1 MNYYEK
7 ELSRIVTTTE
17 YAPKI
22 KVTNPQGEDTKYM
35 DLNPESAKALIEWLQ
50 TNFIPHKIEFT
61 KINSDMY
68 GNPRY
73 VCHYLEFADTYEK
86 ALKLAKTLGGRKYN
100 NKSYGGGIVFQS
112 YNIDS
117 LAKSIVELKQA

>member
-50 TNFIPHKIEFT
+50 TNFIPHKI
-61 KINSDMY
+61 
-68 GNPRY
+68 
-73 VCHYLEFADTYEK
+73 A
-86 ALKLAKTLGGRKYN
+86 
-100 NKSYGGGIVFQS
+100 
-112 YNIDS
+112 
-117 LAKSIVELKQA
+117 ELKKA